1 MIATILFYA
10 KLKISMK
17 NIIHITQLILV
28 INLLIL
34 AGCKKDDPQPETERI
49 QNLLASGTWQIENVL
64 VNETDQTAS
73 FAGLT
78 LSFTKTTYSTTN
90 GGIVWPA
97 NGSWEFVDATAD
109 KIIRDDDLEITL
121 AEVTSTSLKLS
132 FINPTTTIGAGRVA
146 STAGEHEFHF
156 AKN

>member
-1 MIATILFYA
+1 
-10 KLKISMK
+10 MK
-17 NIIHITQLILV
+17 NIIHIAQLILV

-49 QNLLASGTWQIENVL
+49 QNLLASGTWQIENVFI
-64 VNETDQTAS
+64 NETDQTTS

-90 GGIVWPA
+90 GGFLWPVT
-97 NGSWEFVDATAD
+97 GSWEFADATAG

-121 AEVTSTSLKLS
+121 VEVTSTSLKLS
-132 FINPTTTIGAGRVA
+132 FINPTTTIGTGRVA

>member
-1 MIATILFYA
+1 
-10 KLKISMK
+10 MK
-17 NIIHITQLILV
+17 NIILSAQLILV
-28 INLLIL
+28 VNLLIL
-34 AGCKKDDPQPETERI
+34 TGCKKDDPQPEIERI

-73 FAGLT
+73 FTGLT
-78 LSFTKTTYSTTN
+78 LSFTKATYATTN

-97 NGSWEFVDATAD
+97 TGSWEFVDATAD
-109 KIIRDDDLEITL
+109 KIILDDDLEVTL
-121 AEVTSTSLKLS
+121 IEVTSTSLKLS
-132 FINPTTTIGAGRVA
+132 LINPTTTIGMGRVA